1 MLPIILIC
9 LIEFAYAD
17 ENIRGA
23 STPSPSKGNPL
34 QFDNVPMIV
43 VLILL
48 IGLALI
54 IIGIVIGLALNGTK
68 RRRTTSKLEKYLH
81 QCIINF

>member
-34 QFDNVPMIV
+34 QFDNVPMII
-43 VLILL
+43 VLIL
-48 IGLALI
+48 IGFAFI

>member
-1 MLPIILIC
+1 MLLPIILIC
-9 LIEFAYAD
+9 VTEFAYAG

-43 VLILL
+43 VLIL

-68 RRRTTSKLEKYLH
+68 RRRTTSKLEK
-81 QCIINF
+81 